1 MPSDSRIV
9 YWDTCVFLAWLKNET
24 RPNGEMAGLVSV
36 VSEVNTG
43 NLHLITSVT
52 TMVEILYGRSGI
64 DTTSRFYDL
73 FKRSNVDAINIDERI
88 ATKAGE
94 IRQYYITQSSK
105 DKKPALGFAD
115 VLHLATAI
123 VQEVTVFHTFDDGN
137 KRQRGLLGLNG
148 NVAEHPLLIEKPQ
161 TEQDELDF
169 GIDD

>member
-24 RPNGEMAGLVSV
+24 RPNGEMAGLASV
-36 VSEVNTG
+36 ASEVTTG

-52 TMVEILYGRSGI
+52 TMVEILDVRSGKG
-64 DTTSRFYDL
+64 TASRFYDL

-94 IRQYYITQSSK
+94 IRQYYITQSST

-123 VQEVTVFHTFDDGN
+123 VQKATVFHTFDGGN
-137 KRQRGLLGLNG
+137 KKQRGLLDLNG
-148 NVAEHPLLIEKPQ
+148 NVAGHPLPIEKPQ
-161 TEQDELDF
+161 TEQKEFDF